1 MKPLSPVSSI
11 FLHRPS
17 LVSEVTPIYDQG
29 QFAAYSTRRIGGV
42 KRKKRVWDVPWFCG
56 SCPGRVV
63 RACRDRID
71 FDRAALPWYGRG
83 NFLIDKNLGIDLI

>member
-29 QFAAYSTRRIGGV
+29 QFAAYSTQRIGGV

-83 NFLIDKNLGIDLI
+83 NFPIDKNLGLI